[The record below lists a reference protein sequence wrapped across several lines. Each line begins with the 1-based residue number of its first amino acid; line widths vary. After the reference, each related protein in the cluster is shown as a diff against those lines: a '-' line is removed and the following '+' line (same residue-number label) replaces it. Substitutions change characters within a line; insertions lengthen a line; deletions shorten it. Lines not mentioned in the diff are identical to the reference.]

1 MKQVKSSWT
10 VAILIVGGFF
20 IAYYFYDRN
29 ELANRVADTLADAL
43 AGSKYASLR
52 VRSVSGIEC
61 QHLRSGALERRQ
73 SCTGTAEFSDGTR
86 SQICI
91 KRTEFLIK
99 TDSSHGTRINHSYKG
114 PRTVHKKTSTKITV
128 SLCGLDAGIK
138 STRTFYE

>member
-61 QHLRSGALERRQ
+61 QHIRSGTLERHQ

-86 SQICI
+86 SKICI

-99 TDSSHGTRINHSYKG
+99 TNRNRGTNYNSYRTSS
-114 PRTVHKKTSTKITV
+114 TVYEKTSTRITV

>member
-29 ELANRVADTLADAL
+29 ELANRVVDTLADAL

-52 VRSVSGIEC
+52 VRSVSDIEC

-91 KRTEFLIK
+91 KLTEFLIK
-99 TDSSHGTRINHSYKG
+99 TNSYYG
-114 PRTVHKKTSTKITV
+114 SRTVYKNTSTKITV
-128 SLCGLDAGIK
+128 SLCGLDASIK